1 MQKHLIG
8 QKHPAILLQKLLKD
22 DFQGRTL
29 IFHGNPGCGKF
40 TAGLLLSQNILEKDP
55 FLSPD
60 FLFYRNDNFSLK
72 TRFFLKNIANEKLL
86 EQLIRYLKYLLGRIS
101 QSIFLGELPDKIKDK
116 KIEFSA
122 LREELE
128 FEILNNSIY
137 KRLTEDKDF
146 AGKIERAS
154 DELTKKQKIPIDF
167 IREAIDFYSQRA
179 SGHRKITLIGEFEN
193 ATVQAQNSALK
204 LFEEPPAQSL
214 IILTVT
220 DLSQIL
226 PTILSRSIVIKFDR
240 LSPQSVKT
248 IFGENPGNHQS
259 TIDLMSDVVYQ
270 YRVKRQNNVREF
282 FAKIAP
288 QVQHGYELFRFI
300 DTLNSDE
307 VPDMQSHFLEE
318 LIDYFRNLQMLRQQ
332 FLRQTDFKPFVDQ
345 VYADLPITLIRNS
358 NSAELQE
365 ICVEIDTVWK
375 KIRYGNT
382 NPQVVFPV
390 LLLNISRWYQKKA
403 K

>member
-1 MQKHLIG
+1 MQKRLIG

-40 TAGLLLSQNILEKDP
+40 SAGLFLSEEILRKDP

-72 TRFFLKNIANEKLL
+72 TKYFIQNIANEKLR

-116 KIEFSA
+116 KIEFSV

-128 FEILNNSIY
+128 FEILNNSVY
-137 KRLTEDKDF
+137 KRLTEDKEF

-167 IREAIDFYSQRA
+167 IRETIDFHSQRA
-179 SGHRKITLIGEFEN
+179 SGHRRITLIGGFEN

-204 LFEEPPAQSL
+204 LFEEPPSQSL
-214 IILTVT
+214 IILTVSE
-220 DLSQIL
+220 LSQIL

-259 TIDLMSDVVYQ
+259 TIDLMNDVVYQ
-270 YRVKRQNNVREF
+270 YRAKRQSNVREF

-288 QVQHGYELFRFI
+288 HVQHSSELFRFI
-300 DTLNSDE
+300 DSLNSDA
-307 VPDMQSHFLEE
+307 VPDMQVHFLYE
-318 LIDYFRNLQMLRQQ
+318 LINYFRNLQILRQQ
-332 FLRQTDFKPFVDQ
+332 FLRKTDLKQYLEQEFS
-345 VYADLPITLIRNS
+345 DLPALLIRNS
-358 NSAELQE
+358 NSAEIME
-365 ICVEIDTVWK
+365 ICGEIETVWK

-382 NPQVVFPV
+382 NPQAVFPV
-390 LLLNISRWYQKKA
+390 LLLNISRWYQKKM

>member
-8 QKHPAILLQKLLKD
+8 QKHPAILLQKLLND

-40 TAGLLLSQNILEKDP
+40 TAGLLLSRNILEKDP

-116 KIEFSA
+116 KIEFSV

-137 KRLTEDKDF
+137 KRLMDDKDF

-167 IREAIDFYSQRA
+167 IRETIDFHSQKA
-179 SGHRKITLIGEFEN
+179 SGRRKITLIGEFEN

-204 LFEEPPAQSL
+204 LFEEPPSQSL

-220 DLSQIL
+220 ELSQIL

-259 TIDLMSDVVYQ
+259 TIELMSDVVYQ
-270 YRVKRQNNVREF
+270 YRMKRQNNVREF

-300 DTLNSDE
+300 DALNSDE
-307 VPDMQSHFLEE
+307 VPDMQTHFLEE
-318 LIDYFRNLQMLRQQ
+318 LIDYFRNLQILRQQ
-332 FLRQTDFKPFVDQ
+332 FLRQIDYKPFLDQ
-345 VYADLPITLIRNS
+345 VYADLPIPLIRNC

-365 ICVEIDTVWK
+365 ICGEIETVWRK
-375 KIRYGNT
+375 MRYGNT
-382 NPQVVFPV
+382 NPQAVFPV
-390 LLLNISRWYQKKA
+390 LLLNISRWYQKKV